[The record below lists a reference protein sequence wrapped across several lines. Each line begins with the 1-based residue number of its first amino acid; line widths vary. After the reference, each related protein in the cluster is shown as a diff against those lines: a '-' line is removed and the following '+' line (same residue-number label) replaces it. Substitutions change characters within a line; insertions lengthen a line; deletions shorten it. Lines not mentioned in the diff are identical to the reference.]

1 MSSPRTPWTRTAVAL
16 TAAALTAMALT
27 SCSDDGTPS
36 SVSSAASK
44 AASAYASATA
54 EAGRALD
61 EIKGGVNAKG
71 AVRVGGTTTDSD
83 GRAEAEITV
92 ENTTDATKSFAVQV
106 DFKDEDGNL
115 LDAAV
120 VTVSDVAA
128 GATGKGT
135 ARSNRDL
142 GGQVRAEV
150 ARAVRY

>member
-1 MSSPRTPWTRTAVAL
+1 MPPHRTPWTRTAVLL
-16 TAAALTAMALT
+16 TAAALGVAALT
-27 SCSDDGTPS
+27 SCSDDATPS
-36 SVSSAASK
+36 SVASK

-61 EIKGGVNAKG
+61 EIKGGVNAKS
-71 AVRVGGTTTDSD
+71 AVKVGGTTTNSD

-92 ENTTDATKSFAVQV
+92 ENTTGSTKSFAVQV

-128 GATGKGT
+128 GGTAKGT
-135 ARSNRDL
+135 ARSTRDL

>member
-1 MSSPRTPWTRTAVAL
+1 MPPHRTPRTRTAVLL
-16 TAAALTAMALT
+16 TAAALGVAALT
-27 SCSDDGTPS
+27 SCSDDATPS
-36 SVSSAASK
+36 SVASR

-61 EIKGGVNAKG
+61 EIKGGVNAKS
-71 AVRVGGTTTDSD
+71 AVKVGGTTTNSD

-92 ENTTDATKSFAVQV
+92 ENTTGSTKSFAVQV

-128 GATGKGT
+128 GGTAKGT
-135 ARSNRDL
+135 ARSTRDL